1 MLFLPAGIVMRFIFA
16 YSATTYLHE
25 PSFRDSD
32 FLPFHAFAAFRKDA
46 LLSLADK
53 TFFTRFAC
61 AEYTI
66 LPFILQIVTTRTEGL
81 IPKSRFTADLASMA
95 YDLLCV

>member
-1 MLFLPAGIVMRFIFA
+1 MLFLPAGIVMRFILE

-25 PSFRDSD
+25 PSFRDKD
-32 FLPFHAFAAFRKDA
+32 FRPFHALAAFRKDA

-61 AEYTI
+61 AE
-66 LPFILQIVTTRTEGL
+66 
-81 IPKSRFTADLASMA
+81 
-95 YDLLCV
+95 

>member
-1 MLFLPAGIVMRFIFA
+1 MLFLPAGIVMRFILE

-25 PSFRDSD
+25 PSFRDKD
-32 FLPFHAFAAFRKDA
+32 FRPFHAFAAFRKDA

-61 AEYTI
+61 AE
-66 LPFILQIVTTRTEGL
+66 
-81 IPKSRFTADLASMA
+81 
-95 YDLLCV
+95 